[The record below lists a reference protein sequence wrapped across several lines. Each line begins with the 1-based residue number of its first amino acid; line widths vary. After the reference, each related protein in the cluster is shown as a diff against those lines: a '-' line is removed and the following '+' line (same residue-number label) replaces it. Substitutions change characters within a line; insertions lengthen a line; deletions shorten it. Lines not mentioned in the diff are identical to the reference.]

1 MSETDVSRQVSEQSV
16 IAFLRENPS
25 FFDEHAKALKDLGIK
40 PPADALRFKE
50 RELKALKERESQ
62 QQARLDIIL
71 DSARANLQ
79 LEQGL
84 NKFAAQLI
92 EDGSLEKPHSHARF
106 CDLVG
111 KEFSVDAI
119 SFVTNKNHQE
129 VYPDVE
135 YETLCQRVSHLGSV
149 CDDRL
154 ASSLVAGLFAS
165 QKLAGEIRSCAFLP
179 LVNESSLWGVMV
191 MGSADEKKF
200 QPGFGV
206 IFLDRLA
213 QLASAYFRP
222 EASA

>member
-1 MSETDVSRQVSEQSV
+1 MSETDVACEVSAKSV

-25 FFDEHAKALKDLGIK
+25 FFDEHAKALKELGIK
-40 PPADALRFKE
+40 PPADTLRFKE

-84 NKFAAQLI
+84 NNFAAQLI
-92 EDGSLEKPHSHARF
+92 ADSSLEKPHSQARF
-106 CDLVG
+106 CELVG
-111 KEFSVDAI
+111 GEFSVDAI
-119 SFVTNKNHQE
+119 SFVTNNNHKE
-129 VYPDVE
+129 AYPDVE

-154 ASSLVAGLFAS
+154 ASALVAGLFDS
-165 QKLAGEIRSCAFLP
+165 EKSAGAIRSCAFLP
-179 LVNESSLWGVMV
+179 LANESSLWGVMV
-191 MGSADEKKF
+191 MGSTDEKKF

-206 IFLDRLA
+206 MFLDRLA

-222 EASA
+222 ECAS